1 MNPLKPMTS
10 PLLTVENLRVDF
22 GVGPHALHAVRGV
35 DFTVHRGETLG
46 IVGESGSGKSV
57 TALSILRLITSPG
70 RIVDG
75 RILLAEPSPP
85 TPSPI
90 GMGEGTVE
98 VTRPVGHQVDLLKV
112 PEKALRDIRGSRIAM
127 VFQDPLTSL
136 NPVLTIGDQIVE
148 TLREHREMSKREAWA
163 EAEALLRQVNMT
175 LPERRL
181 RQYPFE
187 LSGGMRQR
195 AMIAL
200 AFSCRPEL
208 LIADEP
214 TTALDVTV
222 QAQILDLMG
231 NLKKDYGASVI
242 LITHDLGIVA
252 ERCDNVA
259 VMYAGQIVEYASAA
273 HLFASP
279 QHPYTRALLTSV
291 PDWRRPRTDG
301 PLPALP
307 GHPPDLTTDFVA
319 CPFAPRCPEVMAAC
333 MKQIPART
341 ELDGGRR
348 YVRCLRVE

>member
-1 MNPLKPMTS
+1 MTS

-22 GVGPHALHAVRGV
+22 GAGSSALHAVRGV
-35 DFTVHRGETLG
+35 DFVVRRGETLG

-57 TALSILRLITSPG
+57 TALSILRLISSPG

-75 RILLAEPSPP
+75 LVHFN
-85 TPSPI
+85 
-90 GMGEGTVE
+90 GT
-98 VTRPVGHQVDLLKV
+98 DLLKT

-148 TLREHREMSKREAWA
+148 TIREHRRTNPASFLGTPPETEGGGVRKRISKKEAWA
-163 EAEALLRQVNMT
+163 EALSLLRQVNMT

-195 AMIAL
+195 AMIAM

-222 QAQILDLMG
+222 QAQILDLMDT
-231 NLKKDYGASVI
+231 LRKDYGTSVI

-252 ERCDNVA
+252 ERCDDVA
-259 VMYAGQIVEYASAA
+259 VMYAGQIVEFAPAA
-273 HLFASP
+273 DLFASP
-279 QHPYTRALLTSV
+279 QHPYTRALLASL
-291 PDWRRPRTDG
+291 PDWRRPRTVD

-307 GHPPDLTTDFVA
+307 GHPPDLTSDFTG
-319 CPFAPRCPEVMAAC
+319 CPFAPRCPEVMDTC
-333 MKQIPART
+333 MSTVPART
-341 ELDGGRR
+341 AVDGGRR

>member
-1 MNPLKPMTS
+1 MTS

-22 GVGPHALHAVRGV
+22 GTGPSALHAVRGV

-57 TALSILRLITSPG
+57 TALSILRLISSPG

-75 RILLAEPSPP
+75 RIDLD
-85 TPSPI
+85 
-90 GMGEGTVE
+90 G
-98 VTRPVGHQVDLLKV
+98 VDLLKT

-148 TLREHREMSKREAWA
+148 TIREHRRSTKLLNSSMQGSVYLSKPISKREAWA
-163 EAEALLRQVNMT
+163 EAENLLRQVNMT

-195 AMIAL
+195 AMIAM

-222 QAQILDLMG
+222 QAQILDLMDD
-231 NLKKDYGASVI
+231 LKKDYGASVI

-259 VMYAGQIVEYASAA
+259 VMYAGQIVEYAPAA
-273 HLFASP
+273 DLFASP
-279 QHPYTRALLTSV
+279 QHPYTRALLASL
-291 PDWRRPRTDG
+291 PDWRRPRTEG

-319 CPFAPRCPEVMAAC
+319 CPFAPRCPEVMDSC

>member
-1 MNPLKPMTS
+1 MAH
-10 PLLTVENLRVDF
+10 LLTVENLRVDF
-22 GVGPHALHAVRGV
+22 GAGANALHAVRGV
-35 DFTVHRGETLG
+35 DFTVDRGETLG

-57 TALSILRLITSPG
+57 TALSILRLIAPPG

-75 RILLAEPSPP
+75 RVDFD
-85 TPSPI
+85 
-90 GMGEGTVE
+90 G
-98 VTRPVGHQVDLLKV
+98 VDLLKT

-136 NPVLTIGDQIVE
+136 NPVLTIGEQIVE
-148 TLREHREMSKREAWA
+148 TIREHRTPASFLGTPPETGEGRVKRISKREAWV
-163 EAEALLRQVNMT
+163 EAESLLRQVNMT
-175 LPERRL
+175 LPERRM

-195 AMIAL
+195 AMIAM

-222 QAQILDLMG
+222 QAQILDLMDT
-231 NLKKDYGASVI
+231 LRKDHGASVI

-259 VMYAGQIVEYASAA
+259 VMYAGQIVEYAPAKE
-273 HLFASP
+273 LFASP
-279 QHPYTRALLTSV
+279 RHPYTRALLASL
-291 PDWRRPRTDG
+291 PDWRRPRTTS

-307 GHPPDLTTDFVA
+307 GHPPDLNADLIA
-319 CPFAPRCPEVMAAC
+319 CPFAPRCSDAIDIC
-333 MKQIPART
+333 T
-341 ELDGGRR
+341 EQVPPKVDLGGPR
-348 YVRCLRVE
+348 YARCLRVE